1 MATSK
6 EYLQFVLEQLSGL
19 EDISVRAMMGEYVL
33 YHQGKVVGGVYDDR
47 LLLKATKT
55 ALALMAASS
64 CGAVTDVP
72 YPGAKP
78 MLVADVDDREL
89 TCRAVQAVAGDLPA
103 PKTGKRARK

>member
-1 MATSK
+1 
-6 EYLQFVLEQLSGL
+6 
-19 EDISVRAMMGEYVL
+19 MMGEFLIYCR
-33 YHQGKVVGGVYDDR
+33 GKVVGGVYDDR

-64 CGAVTDVP
+64 CGAVTDIP

-78 MLVADVDDREL
+78 MLVADVDDREM

-103 PKTGKRARK
+103 PKAGKRARK